1 MCIALECGEADACV
15 LALVRFLDY
24 GEEKWRDIV
33 LNHVMNPE
41 TFTAYDDATLALEH
55 QKVRN
60 TYNLKLNWLGQW
72 ACSRQFGLGTR
83 LPCDP
88 DRFVIESLSD
98 STIYMVCSL
107 LHAVS

>member
-1 MCIALECGEADACV
+1 MFGGCFVV
-15 LALVRFLDY
+15 LVVASQ
-24 GEEKWRDIV
+24 V
-33 LNHVMNPE
+33 LS
-41 TFTAYDDATLALEH
+41 
-55 QKVRN
+55 

-98 STIYMVCSL
+98 STIYMVRAWV
-107 LHAVS
+107 AVFFLCVSAWVCLCFYFVIS